1 MGPVVGPVRMPSR
14 QRITFAVV
22 LPADDAHGLVLSPAA
37 IVGDGVVFG
46 AHVTVHGSTILGAGC
61 RIQDGAVLGKPPA
74 LGPSSTAPREDL
86 AALVVEAG
94 ATVCAGAVVLAGARI
109 GKGAIVGDQAFVR
122 ERAIVGAETVIGRGA
137 TVDNDVELGAR
148 VRLQT
153 NVYLT
158 AYSVVEDDVF
168 VGPAATTTNDDAMA
182 RHPPD
187 EPLRGATL
195 RRACRIGA
203 GSVLLPGVEVGEEA
217 FVAAGAVVTR
227 DVPPRTVVVGVPA
240 RVLREVPDRDL
251 IERWR

>member
-1 MGPVVGPVRMPSR
+1 M
-14 QRITFAVV
+14 

-37 IVGDGVVFG
+37 TVGDGVVFG
-46 AHVTVHGSTILGAGC
+46 AHVTVHGATVVGDGC
-61 RIQDGAVLGKPPA
+61 RIQDGVVLGKPPS
-74 LGPSSTAPREDL
+74 LGPSSTASRADL
-86 AALVVEAG
+86 DPLVVEAG

-109 GKGAIVGDQAFVR
+109 GAGAIVGDRAFVR
-122 ERAIVGAETVIGRGA
+122 ERARVGAETVVGSGA
-137 TVDNDVELGAR
+137 TVDNDVEIGVR

-158 AYSVVEDDVF
+158 AYSTVEDDVF
-168 VGPAATTTNDDAMA
+168 VGPGVITTNDDAMA
-182 RHPPD
+182 RHAPE

-203 GSVLLPGVEVGEEA
+203 ASVLLPGVQIGEEA

-227 DVPPRTVVVGVPA
+227 DVAPRTVVVGVPA
-240 RVLREVPDRDL
+240 RFLRRVPDEDL